1 MYKGIILI
9 FAVITVAACNNNQH
23 SFDATGNFEA
33 VEVLVSPEIA
43 GKILELNVEEG
54 QLIPADSVV
63 AIIDAAS
70 IALQREQVE
79 ASLEALSDKTSRV
92 QPQVELLQQQRAVQQ
107 TRLDYLQ
114 RELRRIQNL
123 YAKDAATGKQVDDL
137 KASIEQLQE
146 EMKVTAQQI
155 KVQQDQV
162 ATQNRAVLS
171 EHKPLSKRIDQLT
184 DQLNRSKVVNPVS
197 GTVIAKYAEV
207 GEMASPGKPL
217 YKIADL
223 SQLILR
229 AYISGDQLLQA
240 QLGQGVKVWIDA
252 GEKGYRALPGTIQ
265 WISDKAEFTPKTIQT
280 RNERANLVYA
290 IKILVPNDGS
300 LKLGMYA
307 EMSFEETPNRNL

>member
-9 FAVITVAACNNNQH
+9 FSLITVASCNNNQH

-43 GKILELNVEEG
+43 GKILELNLEEG

-63 AIIDAAS
+63 AIIDAAG

-92 QPQVELLQQQRAVQQ
+92 QPQVELLLQQRAVQQ
-107 TRLDYLQ
+107 TRLDYLHQ
-114 RELRRIQNL
+114 ELRRLEKL

-184 DQLNRSKVVNPVS
+184 DQLNRSKVVNPIQ
-197 GTVIAKYAEV
+197 GTVIAKYAEA

-223 SQLILR
+223 TQLILR
-229 AYISGDQLLQA
+229 AYISGDQLALA
-240 QLGQGVKVWIDA
+240 KLGEPVRVWIDE
-252 GEKGYRALPGTIQ
+252 GNKGYRELPGTLQ

-290 IKILVPNDGS
+290 IKVLVPNDGT

-307 EMSFEETPNRNL
+307 EMSFQDPKK

>member
-54 QLIPADSVV
+54 QLIPADSIV

-114 RELRRIQNL
+114 QELRRVQNL

-171 EHKPLSKRIDQLT
+171 EHKPLSRRIDQLT

-197 GTVIAKYAEV
+197 GTVIAKYAEA

-229 AYISGDQLLQA
+229 AYISGDQLSEVK
-240 QLGQGVKVWIDA
+240 LGQQVKIWIDE
-252 GEKGYRALPGTIQ
+252 GEKGYRALSGTIQ

-290 IKILVPNDGS
+290 IKVLVPNDGS

-307 EMSFEETPNRNL
+307 EMSFEETPK

>member
-9 FAVITVAACNNNQH
+9 FSLITVASCNNNQH

-43 GKILELNVEEG
+43 GKILELNLEEG

-63 AIIDAAS
+63 AIIDAAG

-92 QPQVELLQQQRAVQQ
+92 QPQVELLLQQRAVQQ
-107 TRLDYLQ
+107 TRLDYLHQ
-114 RELRRIQNL
+114 ELRRLEKL

-146 EMKVTAQQI
+146 EMKLTAQQI

-184 DQLNRSKVVNPVS
+184 DQLNRSKVVNPIQ
-197 GTVIAKYAEV
+197 GTVIAKYAEA

-223 SQLILR
+223 TQLILR
-229 AYISGDQLLQA
+229 AYISGDQLAQA
-240 QLGQGVKVWIDA
+240 KLGEPVRVWIDE
-252 GEKGYRALPGTIQ
+252 GNKGYRELPGTLQ

-290 IKILVPNDGS
+290 IKVLVPNDGT

-307 EMSFEETPNRNL
+307 EMSFQDPKK

>member
-9 FAVITVAACNNNQH
+9 FSLITVASCNNNQH

-43 GKILELNVEEG
+43 GKILELHLEEG

-63 AIIDAAS
+63 AIIDAAG

-92 QPQVELLQQQRAVQQ
+92 QPQVELLLQQRAVQQ
-107 TRLDYLQ
+107 SRLDYLHQ
-114 RELRRIQNL
+114 ELRRLEKL

-184 DQLNRSKVVNPVS
+184 DQLNRSKVVNPIQ
-197 GTVIAKYAEV
+197 GTVIAKYVEA

-223 SQLILR
+223 TQLILR
-229 AYISGDQLLQA
+229 AYISGDQLALA
-240 QLGQGVKVWIDA
+240 KLGEPVRVWIDE
-252 GEKGYRALPGTIQ
+252 GNKGYRELPGTLQ

-290 IKILVPNDGS
+290 IKVLVPNDGT

-307 EMSFEETPNRNL
+307 EMSFQDPKK